1 MTGLGAIFRKY
12 AITDDGSKSDMEATY
27 KIPIQWIQNR
37 ILQTYFQ
44 RLLDDKYVRFLLSQW
59 PRCEVWGC

>member
-12 AITDDGSKSDMEATY
+12 AITEDGSLSDKETKH

-44 RLLDDKYVRFLLSQW
+44 RLLDDK
-59 PRCEVWGC
+59 